1 MKNILSFLVLILLS
15 GLNAAEIQAKQHQ
28 QAVSAAQEWLD
39 LVENGQLHE
48 GWEKLSSQYRNNV
61 TQQKWEVVFNSLHV
75 KSTKPINRT
84 VLQVSQWKDH
94 STGSDE
100 KYLMIRI
107 KTTYD
112 DQSERVQ
119 MVAPKL
125 DDDGEWRVAG
135 FYFR

>member
-15 GLNAAEIQAKQHQ
+15 GLNTAESQAMQQH
-28 QAVSAAQEWLD
+28 QAVSVAQEWLD

-48 GWEKLSSQYRNNV
+48 GWERLSPQYRNNV
-61 TQQKWEVVFNSLHV
+61 TQQKWEAVFNSVHA
-75 KSTKPINRT
+75 KNARPINRT
-84 VLQVSQWKDH
+84 ILHVSKWKDH
-94 STGSDE
+94 SSGNDE
-100 KYLMIRI
+100 KYLMVRI

-119 MVAPKL
+119 MITPKL
-125 DDDGEWRVAG
+125 DEDGEWRVAG

>member
-39 LVENGQLHE
+39 LVENGKLHE
-48 GWEKLSSQYRNNV
+48 GWEKLSPQYRNNV
-61 TQQKWEVVFNSLHV
+61 TQQKWEAVFNTVHV
-75 KSTKPINRT
+75 KNARPINRT
-84 VLQVSQWKDH
+84 ILHVSQWKDH